1 MSRDQDFFNCSEKH
15 EIEYLASKFEGPK
28 EELVNAIKKLCKEG
42 KIKYSKHADA
52 EMELIKL
59 GYKKK

>member
-1 MSRDQDFFNCSEKH
+1 MSKDRDFFNCSEKH
-15 EIEYLASKFEGPK
+15 EVEYLASKFDAPK
-28 EELVNAIKKLCKEG
+28 EEVIAKIKELCKEG

-52 EMELIKL
+52 ELELIKL

>member
-1 MSRDQDFFNCSEKH
+1 MSREKDYFNCHEKYEVEH
-15 EIEYLASKFEGPK
+15 LASKFDAPK
-28 EELVNAIKKLCKEG
+28 DEVIKEIKRLCKEG